1 MGEVSVNSPQTAL
14 TGEKFMVKLLHV
26 KQFDV
31 QLFYYVQNDCAK
43 YMEEIVMVGNERK
56 QDVGRLLGMI
66 HNGVHR
72 RMVNSPAHREVE
84 GMTGKNGWIIG
95 FLSKNEGCPVY
106 QKDLEKEFN
115 VTRSTASKVITLME
129 KKGFVA
135 RRGVENDARL
145 KEIVL
150 TEKGRMLA
158 CKMQR
163 DFEEMEAKL
172 TAGFSREEREL
183 LLDFLTRIYGNLNE
197 NERNDKGGEKQ

>member
-1 MGEVSVNSPQTAL
+1 
-14 TGEKFMVKLLHV
+14 
-26 KQFDV
+26 
-31 QLFYYVQNDCAK
+31 
-43 YMEEIVMVGNERK
+43 MEGNEKK
-56 QDVGRLLGMI
+56 QDVGRLLGII

-72 RMVNSPAHREVE
+72 RMVNTPTHREVE

-95 FLSKNEGCPVY
+95 FLARNAGHPVY

-158 CKMQR
+158 CKMQQ
-163 DFEEMEAKL
+163 DIEEMEGKL
-172 TAGFSREEREL
+172 TAGFSREEREQ
-183 LLDFLTRIYGNLNE
+183 LLDFLHRIYCNLNE

>member
-1 MGEVSVNSPQTAL
+1 
-14 TGEKFMVKLLHV
+14 
-26 KQFDV
+26 
-31 QLFYYVQNDCAK
+31 
-43 YMEEIVMVGNERK
+43 
-56 QDVGRLLGMI
+56 
-66 HNGVHR
+66 
-72 RMVNSPAHREVE
+72 VE

-95 FLSKNEGCPVY
+95 FLAKHSGSPVY

-158 CKMQR
+158 CRMQQ
-163 DFEEMEAKL
+163 DIMDMEEKL
-172 TAGFSREEREL
+172 TAGFTWEEKEQL
-183 LLDFLTRIYGNLNE
+183 INYLMRIYCNLNE

>member
-1 MGEVSVNSPQTAL
+1 
-14 TGEKFMVKLLHV
+14 
-26 KQFDV
+26 
-31 QLFYYVQNDCAK
+31 
-43 YMEEIVMVGNERK
+43 MVGNERK

-72 RMVNSPAHREVE
+72 RMVNSPTPRAVE
-84 GMTGKNGWIIG
+84 ARTGTNDWIIG
-95 FLSKNEGCPVY
+95 FLSKNEGRPVY

-183 LLDFLTRIYGNLNE
+183 LLDFLTRIYCNLNE

>member
-1 MGEVSVNSPQTAL
+1 
-14 TGEKFMVKLLHV
+14 
-26 KQFDV
+26 
-31 QLFYYVQNDCAK
+31 
-43 YMEEIVMVGNERK
+43 MEGNERK

-72 RMVNSPAHREVE
+72 RMVNSPTHREVE

-95 FLSKNEGCPVY
+95 FLSKNEGRPVY

-172 TAGFSREEREL
+172 TAGFSREEREQ
-183 LLDFLTRIYGNLNE
+183 LLDFLHRIYCNLNE

>member
-1 MGEVSVNSPQTAL
+1 
-14 TGEKFMVKLLHV
+14 
-26 KQFDV
+26 
-31 QLFYYVQNDCAK
+31 
-43 YMEEIVMVGNERK
+43 
-56 QDVGRLLGMI
+56 
-66 HNGVHR
+66 
-72 RMVNSPAHREVE
+72 
-84 GMTGKNGWIIG
+84 
-95 FLSKNEGCPVY
+95 
-106 QKDLEKEFN
+106 
-115 VTRSTASKVITLME
+115 ME

-183 LLDFLTRIYGNLNE
+183 LLDFLTRIYCNLNE